1 MKYNNYGDS
10 MNLFKKV
17 FIRTYQKVLYLA
29 SFFLPFKEPLIVK
42 GENSFNDLASKLKF
56 YKKDNILLVS
66 DKTLHNL
73 KLDENLINS
82 LEKENIKYTPYY
94 DINPNPS
101 INEVEQGVIL
111 YNQNN
116 CNGIIAIGGGSVMD
130 AAKVIGARVANKKT
144 PINKMKGLLKIRK
157 KLPMLIAIPT
167 TAGTGSEVTV
177 AAVISNKESKEK
189 FPIEDCKLIPT
200 LAILN
205 PSLLINLPPHITS
218 TTGMDALTH
227 AIEAYI
233 GKANTKNTKQ
243 AAIKA
248 IQLIFNN
255 LYESYVNPT
264 NIIAREKMQVASYF
278 AGVAF
283 TRAYVG
289 YVHALAHTLG
299 GQYNV
304 PHGLANAIILPIVL
318 KEYGDSVTNKLAE
331 LYDYVIV
338 NSPLSKKE
346 KANKFIEMIEELNN
360 KMNIKNNFKEIIK
373 DEDID
378 SLAKKAYKEA
388 IPLYPTPTLWDLNKF
403 KEMYYKIKK

>member
-1 MKYNNYGDS
+1 
-10 MNLFKKV
+10 MNIIKKV
-17 FIRTYQKVLYLA
+17 FIRTYQKVLYIA
-29 SFFLPFKEPLIVK
+29 SYFLPFKEPIIIK
-42 GENSFNDLASKLKF
+42 GENSFTDLAIKLKF
-56 YKKDNILLVS
+56 YKKDNVLLVS
-66 DKTLHNL
+66 DETLHNL
-73 KLDENLINS
+73 KLDENLINA
-82 LEKENIKYTPYY
+82 LKKENINFTSYY
-94 DINPNPS
+94 NINPNPS

-111 YNQNN
+111 YKQNN
-116 CNGIIAIGGGSVMD
+116 CNAIIAIGGGSVMD
-130 AAKVIGARVANKKT
+130 AAKIIGARVSNNKT
-144 PINKMKGLLKIRK
+144 PISKMKGLLKIRK
-157 KLPMLIAIPT
+157 RLPMLIAVPT

-177 AAVISNKESKEK
+177 AAVITNKESKEK

-205 PSLLINLPPHITS
+205 PSLLVNLPPHITS

-233 GKANTKNTKQ
+233 GLANTKKTKQ
-243 AAIKA
+243 AAITA

-255 LYESYVNPT
+255 LYESYVNPS
-264 NIIAREKMQVASYF
+264 NMLAREKMQVASYF

-304 PHGLANAIILPIVL
+304 AHGLANAIILPIVL

>member
-1 MKYNNYGDS
+1 
-10 MNLFKKV
+10 MNIIKKV
-17 FIRTYQKVLYLA
+17 FIRTYQKVLYIA
-29 SFFLPFKEPLIVK
+29 SYFLPFKEPIIIK
-42 GENSFNDLASKLKF
+42 GENSFTDLAIKLKF
-56 YKKDNILLVS
+56 YKKDNVLLVS
-66 DKTLHNL
+66 DETLHNL
-73 KLDENLINS
+73 KLDENLINA
-82 LEKENIKYTPYY
+82 LKKENINYTSYY
-94 DINPNPS
+94 NINPNPS

-111 YNQNN
+111 YKQNN
-116 CNGIIAIGGGSVMD
+116 CNAIIAIGGGSVMD
-130 AAKVIGARVANKKT
+130 AAKIIGARVSNYKT
-144 PINKMKGLLKIRK
+144 PISKMKGLLKIRK
-157 KLPMLIAIPT
+157 RLPMLIAIPT

-177 AAVISNKESKEK
+177 AAVITNKESKEK
-189 FPIEDCKLIPT
+189 FSIEDYKLIPT

-205 PSLLINLPPHITS
+205 PSLLVNLPPHITS

-233 GKANTKNTKQ
+233 GSSNTKKTKQ
-243 AAIKA
+243 AAITA

-255 LYESYVNPT
+255 LYESYVNPF
-264 NIIAREKMQVASYF
+264 NMLAREKMQVASYF

-304 PHGLANAIILPIVL
+304 AHGLANAIILPIVL

>member
-1 MKYNNYGDS
+1 
-10 MNLFKKV
+10 MNIFKKV
-17 FIRTYQKVLYLA
+17 FIRTYQKVLYIA
-29 SFFLPFKEPLIVK
+29 SYFLPFKEPIIIK
-42 GENSFNDLASKLKF
+42 GENSFIDLAIKLKF
-56 YKKDNILLVS
+56 YKKDNVLLVS
-66 DKTLHNL
+66 DETLHNL
-73 KLDENLINS
+73 KLDENLINA
-82 LEKENIKYTPYY
+82 LNKENINFTSYY
-94 DINPNPS
+94 NINPNPS

-111 YNQNN
+111 YKQNN
-116 CNGIIAIGGGSVMD
+116 CKAIIAIGGGSVMD
-130 AAKVIGARVANKKT
+130 AAKIIGARVSNYKT
-144 PINKMKGLLKIRK
+144 PISKMKGLLKIRK

-177 AAVISNKESKEK
+177 AAVITNKESKEK
-189 FPIEDCKLIPT
+189 FPIEDYKLIPT

-233 GKANTKNTKQ
+233 GLSNTKKTKQ

-255 LYESYVNPT
+255 LYESYVNPS
-264 NIIAREKMQVASYF
+264 NMLAREKMQVASYF

-304 PHGLANAIILPIVL
+304 AHGLANAIILPIVL
-318 KEYGDSVTNKLAE
+318 NEYGDNVTNKLAE

-346 KANKFIEMIEELNN
+346 KANKFIEMIEELND

>member
-1 MKYNNYGDS
+1 
-10 MNLFKKV
+10 MNIIKKV
-17 FIRTYQKVLYLA
+17 FIRTYQKVLYIA
-29 SFFLPFKEPLIVK
+29 SYFLPFKEPIIIK
-42 GENSFNDLASKLKF
+42 GENSFTDLAIKLKF
-56 YKKDNILLVS
+56 YKKDNVLLVS
-66 DKTLHNL
+66 DETLHNL
-73 KLDENLINS
+73 KLDENLINV
-82 LEKENIKYTPYY
+82 LKKENINFTSYY
-94 DINPNPS
+94 NINPNPS

-111 YNQNN
+111 YKQNN
-116 CNGIIAIGGGSVMD
+116 CNAIIAIGGGSVMD
-130 AAKVIGARVANKKT
+130 AAKIIGARVSNYKT

-157 KLPMLIAIPT
+157 RLPMLIAIPT

-177 AAVISNKESKEK
+177 AAVITNKESKEK
-189 FPIEDCKLIPT
+189 FPIEDYKLIPT

-205 PSLLINLPPHITS
+205 PSLLVNLPPHITS

-243 AAIKA
+243 AAITA

-255 LYESYVNPT
+255 LYESYVNPF
-264 NIIAREKMQVASYF
+264 NMLAREKMQVASYF

-304 PHGLANAIILPIVL
+304 AHGLANAIILPIVL

-373 DEDID
+373 EEDID

>member
-1 MKYNNYGDS
+1 
-10 MNLFKKV
+10 MNIFKKV
-17 FIRTYQKVLYLA
+17 FIRTYQKVLYIA
-29 SFFLPFKEPLIVK
+29 SYFLPFKEPIIIK
-42 GENSFNDLASKLKF
+42 GENSFNDLAIKLKF
-56 YKKDNILLVS
+56 YKKDNVLLVS
-66 DKTLHNL
+66 DETLHNL
-73 KLDENLINS
+73 KLDENLINA
-82 LEKENIKYTPYY
+82 LNKENINFTSYY
-94 DINPNPS
+94 NINPNPS

-111 YNQNN
+111 YRQNN
-116 CNGIIAIGGGSVMD
+116 CKAIIAIGGGSVMD
-130 AAKVIGARVANKKT
+130 AAKIIGARVTNNKT
-144 PINKMKGLLKIRK
+144 PISKMKGLLKIRK

-177 AAVISNKESKEK
+177 AAVITNKESKEK
-189 FPIEDCKLIPT
+189 FPIEDYKLIPT

-233 GKANTKNTKQ
+233 GLSNTKKTKQ

-255 LYESYVNPT
+255 LYESYVNPF
-264 NIIAREKMQVASYF
+264 NMLAREKMQVASYF

-304 PHGLANAIILPIVL
+304 AHGLANAIILPIVL

>member
-1 MKYNNYGDS
+1 
-10 MNLFKKV
+10 MNIIKKV
-17 FIRTYQKVLYLA
+17 FIRTYQKVLYIA
-29 SFFLPFKEPLIVK
+29 SYFLPFKEPIIIK
-42 GENSFNDLASKLKF
+42 GENSFTDLAIKLKF
-56 YKKDNILLVS
+56 YKKDNVLLVS
-66 DKTLHNL
+66 DETLHNL
-73 KLDENLINS
+73 KLDENLINA
-82 LEKENIKYTPYY
+82 LKKENINYTSYY
-94 DINPNPS
+94 NINPNPS

-111 YNQNN
+111 YKQNN
-116 CNGIIAIGGGSVMD
+116 CNAIIAIGGGSVMD
-130 AAKVIGARVANKKT
+130 AAKIIGARVSNYKT
-144 PINKMKGLLKIRK
+144 PISKMKGLLKIRK
-157 KLPMLIAIPT
+157 RLPMLIAIPT

-177 AAVISNKESKEK
+177 AAVITNKESKEK
-189 FPIEDCKLIPT
+189 FPIEDYKLIPT

-205 PSLLINLPPHITS
+205 PSLLVNLPPHITS
-218 TTGMDALTH
+218 TTGMDTLTH

-233 GKANTKNTKQ
+233 GSSNTKKTKQ
-243 AAIKA
+243 AAITA

-255 LYESYVNPT
+255 LYESYVNPF
-264 NIIAREKMQVASYF
+264 NMLAREKMQVASYF

-304 PHGLANAIILPIVL
+304 AHGLANAIILPIVL

>member
-1 MKYNNYGDS
+1 MKYNSVGDG
-10 MNLFKKV
+10 MNIFKKV
-17 FIRTYQKVLYLA
+17 FIRTYQKVLYIA
-29 SFFLPFKEPLIVK
+29 SYFLPFKEPIIIK
-42 GENSFNDLASKLKF
+42 GENSFTDLAIKLKF
-56 YKKDNILLVS
+56 YKKDNVLLVS
-66 DKTLHNL
+66 DETLHNL
-73 KLDENLINS
+73 KLDENLINA
-82 LEKENIKYTPYY
+82 LKKENINFTSYY
-94 DINPNPS
+94 NINPNPS
-101 INEVEQGVIL
+101 IDEVEQGVIL
-111 YNQNN
+111 YKQNN
-116 CNGIIAIGGGSVMD
+116 CNAIIAIGGGSVMD
-130 AAKVIGARVANKKT
+130 AAKIIGARVTNNKT
-144 PINKMKGLLKIRK
+144 PISKMKGLLKIRK

-177 AAVISNKESKEK
+177 AAVITNKESKEK

-205 PSLLINLPPHITS
+205 PSLLVNLPPHITS

-233 GKANTKNTKQ
+233 GLANTKKTKQ
-243 AAIKA
+243 AAITA

-255 LYESYVNPT
+255 LYESYVNPF
-264 NIIAREKMQVASYF
+264 NMLAREKMQVASYF

-304 PHGLANAIILPIVL
+304 AHGLANAIILPIVL

>member
-1 MKYNNYGDS
+1 
-10 MNLFKKV
+10 MNIIIIV
-17 FIRTYQKVLYLA
+17 FISTYQKVLYIA
-29 SFFLPFKEPLIVK
+29 TYFLPFKEPIIIK
-42 GENSFNDLASKLKF
+42 GENSFTDLAIKLKF
-56 YKKDNILLVS
+56 YKKDNVLLVS
-66 DKTLHNL
+66 DETLHNL
-73 KLDENLINS
+73 KLDENLINA
-82 LEKENIKYTPYY
+82 LKKENINYTSYY
-94 DINPNPS
+94 NINPNPS

-111 YNQNN
+111 YKQNN
-116 CNGIIAIGGGSVMD
+116 CNAIIAIGGGSVMD
-130 AAKVIGARVANKKT
+130 AAKIIGARVSNYKT
-144 PINKMKGLLKIRK
+144 PISKMKGLVKIRK
-157 KLPMLIAIPT
+157 SLPKLIAIPT

-177 AAVISNKESKEK
+177 AAVITNKESKEK
-189 FPIEDCKLIPT
+189 FSIEDYKLIPT

-205 PSLLINLPPHITS
+205 PSLLVNLPPHITS

-233 GKANTKNTKQ
+233 GSSNTKKTKQ
-243 AAIKA
+243 AAITA

-255 LYESYVNPT
+255 LYESYVNPF
-264 NIIAREKMQVASYF
+264 NMLAREKMQVASYF

-304 PHGLANAIILPIVL
+304 AHGLANAIILPIVL

>member
-1 MKYNNYGDS
+1 
-10 MNLFKKV
+10 MNIIKKV
-17 FIRTYQKVLYLA
+17 FIRTYQKVLYIA
-29 SFFLPFKEPLIVK
+29 SYFLPFKEPIIIK
-42 GENSFNDLASKLKF
+42 GENSFTDLAIKLKF
-56 YKKDNILLVS
+56 YKKDNVLLVS
-66 DKTLHNL
+66 DETLHNL
-73 KLDENLINS
+73 KLDENLINA
-82 LEKENIKYTPYY
+82 LKKENINYTSYY
-94 DINPNPS
+94 NINPNPS

-111 YNQNN
+111 YKQNN
-116 CNGIIAIGGGSVMD
+116 CNAIIAIGGGSVMD
-130 AAKVIGARVANKKT
+130 AAKIIGARVSNYKT
-144 PINKMKGLLKIRK
+144 PISKMKGLLKIRK
-157 KLPMLIAIPT
+157 RLPMLIAIPT

-177 AAVISNKESKEK
+177 AAVITNKESKEK
-189 FPIEDCKLIPT
+189 FSIEDYKLIPT

-205 PSLLINLPPHITS
+205 PSLLVNLPPHITS

-233 GKANTKNTKQ
+233 GSSNTKKTKQ
-243 AAIKA
+243 AAITA

-255 LYESYVNPT
+255 LYESYVNPF
-264 NIIAREKMQVASYF
+264 NMLAREKMQVASYF

-304 PHGLANAIILPIVL
+304 AHGLANAIILPIVL

-403 KEMYYKIKK
+403 KEMYYKIKKE

>member
-1 MKYNNYGDS
+1 MKYNSVGDS
-10 MNLFKKV
+10 MNIFKKV
-17 FIRTYQKVLYLA
+17 FIRTYQKVLYIA
-29 SFFLPFKEPLIVK
+29 SYFLPFKEPIIIK
-42 GENSFNDLASKLKF
+42 GENSFIDLAIKLKF
-56 YKKDNILLVS
+56 YKKDNVLLVS
-66 DKTLHNL
+66 DETLHNL
-73 KLDENLINS
+73 KLDENLINA
-82 LEKENIKYTPYY
+82 LNKENINFTSYY
-94 DINPNPS
+94 NINPNPS

-111 YNQNN
+111 YKQNN
-116 CNGIIAIGGGSVMD
+116 CKAIIAIGGGSVMD
-130 AAKVIGARVANKKT
+130 AAKIIGARVSNYKT
-144 PINKMKGLLKIRK
+144 PISKMKGLLKIRK

-177 AAVISNKESKEK
+177 AAVITNKESKEK
-189 FPIEDCKLIPT
+189 FPIEDYKLIPT

-233 GKANTKNTKQ
+233 GLSNTKKTKQ

-255 LYESYVNPT
+255 LYESYVNPS
-264 NIIAREKMQVASYF
+264 NMLAREKMQVASYF

-304 PHGLANAIILPIVL
+304 AHGLANAIILPIVL
-318 KEYGDSVTNKLAE
+318 NEYGDNVTNKLAE

-346 KANKFIEMIEELNN
+346 KANKFIEMIEELND

>member
-1 MKYNNYGDS
+1 MKYNSVGDC
-10 MNLFKKV
+10 MNIIKKV
-17 FIRTYQKVLYLA
+17 FIRTYQKVLYIA
-29 SFFLPFKEPLIVK
+29 SYFLPFKEPIIIK
-42 GENSFNDLASKLKF
+42 GENSFTDLAIKLKF
-56 YKKDNILLVS
+56 YKKDNVLLVS
-66 DKTLHNL
+66 DETLHNL
-73 KLDENLINS
+73 KLDENLINA
-82 LEKENIKYTPYY
+82 LKKENINYTSYY
-94 DINPNPS
+94 NINPNPS

-111 YNQNN
+111 YKQNN
-116 CNGIIAIGGGSVMD
+116 CNAIIAIGGGSVMD
-130 AAKVIGARVANKKT
+130 AAKIIGARVSNYKT
-144 PINKMKGLLKIRK
+144 PISKMKGLLKIRK
-157 KLPMLIAIPT
+157 RLPMLIAIPT

-177 AAVISNKESKEK
+177 AAVIANKESKEK
-189 FPIEDCKLIPT
+189 FPIEDYKLIPT

-205 PSLLINLPPHITS
+205 PSLLVNLPPHITS

-233 GKANTKNTKQ
+233 GSSNTKKTKQ
-243 AAIKA
+243 AAITA

-255 LYESYVNPT
+255 LYESYVNPF
-264 NIIAREKMQVASYF
+264 NMLAREKMQVASYF

-304 PHGLANAIILPIVL
+304 AHGLANAIILPIVL

>member
-1 MKYNNYGDS
+1 
-10 MNLFKKV
+10 MNIIKKV
-17 FIRTYQKVLYLA
+17 FIRTYQKVLYIA
-29 SFFLPFKEPLIVK
+29 SYFLPFKEPIIIK
-42 GENSFNDLASKLKF
+42 GENSFTDLAIKLKF
-56 YKKDNILLVS
+56 YKKDNVLLVS
-66 DKTLHNL
+66 DETLHNL
-73 KLDENLINS
+73 KLDENLINV
-82 LEKENIKYTPYY
+82 LKKENINFTSYY
-94 DINPNPS
+94 NINPNPS
-101 INEVEQGVIL
+101 IDEVEQGVIL
-111 YNQNN
+111 YKQNN
-116 CNGIIAIGGGSVMD
+116 CNAIIAIGGGSVMD
-130 AAKVIGARVANKKT
+130 AAKIIGARVSNNKT

-157 KLPMLIAIPT
+157 RLPMLIAIPT

-177 AAVISNKESKEK
+177 AAVITNKESKEK

-205 PSLLINLPPHITS
+205 PSLLVNLPPHITS

-233 GKANTKNTKQ
+233 GLANTKKTKQ
-243 AAIKA
+243 AAITA

-255 LYESYVNPT
+255 LYESYVNPS
-264 NIIAREKMQVASYF
+264 NMLAREKMQVASYF

-304 PHGLANAIILPIVL
+304 AHGLANAIILPIVL

-373 DEDID
+373 EEDID

>member
-1 MKYNNYGDS
+1 MKYNSVGDC
-10 MNLFKKV
+10 MNIIKKV
-17 FIRTYQKVLYLA
+17 FIRTYQKVLYIA
-29 SFFLPFKEPLIVK
+29 SYFLPFKEPIIIK
-42 GENSFNDLASKLKF
+42 GENSFTDLAIKLKF
-56 YKKDNILLVS
+56 YKKDNVLLVS
-66 DKTLHNL
+66 DETLHNL
-73 KLDENLINS
+73 KLDENLINA
-82 LEKENIKYTPYY
+82 LKKENINYTSYY
-94 DINPNPS
+94 NINPNPS

-111 YNQNN
+111 YKQNN
-116 CNGIIAIGGGSVMD
+116 CNAIIAIGGGSVMD
-130 AAKVIGARVANKKT
+130 AAKIIGARVSNYKT
-144 PINKMKGLLKIRK
+144 PISKMKGLLKIRK
-157 KLPMLIAIPT
+157 RLPMLIAIPT

-177 AAVISNKESKEK
+177 AAVITNKESKEK
-189 FPIEDCKLIPT
+189 FPIEDYKLIPT

-205 PSLLINLPPHITS
+205 PSLLVNLPPHITS

-233 GKANTKNTKQ
+233 GSSNTKKTKQ
-243 AAIKA
+243 AAITA

-255 LYESYVNPT
+255 LYESYVNPF
-264 NIIAREKMQVASYF
+264 NMLAREKMQVASYF

-304 PHGLANAIILPIVL
+304 AHGLANAIILPIVL

-360 KMNIKNNFKEIIK
+360 KMNIKNNFKEI
-373 DEDID
+373 DIIE
-378 SLAKKAYKEA
+378 KHKERQ
-388 IPLYPTPTLWDLNKF
+388 LK
-403 KEMYYKIKK
+403 

>member
-1 MKYNNYGDS
+1 MKYNSVGDG
-10 MNLFKKV
+10 MNIFKKV
-17 FIRTYQKVLYLA
+17 FIRTYQKVLYIA
-29 SFFLPFKEPLIVK
+29 SYFLPFKEPIIIK
-42 GENSFNDLASKLKF
+42 GENSFTDLAIKLKF
-56 YKKDNILLVS
+56 YKKDNVLLVS
-66 DKTLHNL
+66 DETLHNL
-73 KLDENLINS
+73 KLDENLINA
-82 LEKENIKYTPYY
+82 LKKENINFTSYY
-94 DINPNPS
+94 NINPNPS

-111 YNQNN
+111 YKQNN
-116 CNGIIAIGGGSVMD
+116 CNAIIAIGGGSVMD
-130 AAKVIGARVANKKT
+130 GAKIIGARVSNNKT
-144 PINKMKGLLKIRK
+144 PISKMKGLLKIRK
-157 KLPMLIAIPT
+157 RLPMLIAIPT

-177 AAVISNKESKEK
+177 AAVITNKESKEK

-205 PSLLINLPPHITS
+205 PSLLVNLPPHITS

-233 GKANTKNTKQ
+233 GKANTKKTKQ
-243 AAIKA
+243 AAITA

-255 LYESYVNPT
+255 LYESYVNPS
-264 NIIAREKMQVASYF
+264 NMLAREKMQVASYF

-304 PHGLANAIILPIVL
+304 AHGLANAIILPIVL

-373 DEDID
+373 EEDID

>member
-1 MKYNNYGDS
+1 
-10 MNLFKKV
+10 MNIFKKV
-17 FIRTYQKVLYLA
+17 FIRTYQKVLYIA
-29 SFFLPFKEPLIVK
+29 SYFLPFKEPIIIK
-42 GENSFNDLASKLKF
+42 GENSFNDLAIKLKF
-56 YKKDNILLVS
+56 YKKDNVLLVS
-66 DKTLHNL
+66 DETLHNL
-73 KLDENLINS
+73 KLDENLINA
-82 LEKENIKYTPYY
+82 LNKENINFTSYY
-94 DINPNPS
+94 NINPNPS

-111 YNQNN
+111 YKQNN
-116 CNGIIAIGGGSVMD
+116 CKAIIAIGGGSVMD
-130 AAKVIGARVANKKT
+130 AAKIIGARVNNNKT
-144 PINKMKGLLKIRK
+144 LISKMKGLLKIRK

-177 AAVISNKESKEK
+177 AAVITNKESKEK
-189 FPIEDCKLIPT
+189 FPIEDYKLIPT

-233 GKANTKNTKQ
+233 GLSNTKKTKQ

-255 LYESYVNPT
+255 LYESYVNPF
-264 NIIAREKMQVASYF
+264 NMLAREKMQVASYF

-304 PHGLANAIILPIVL
+304 AHGLANAIILPIVL

-338 NSPLSKKE
+338 NSLLSKKE
-346 KANKFIEMIEELNN
+346 KANKFIEMIEELND

>member
-1 MKYNNYGDS
+1 MKYNSVGDG
-10 MNLFKKV
+10 MNIFKKV
-17 FIRTYQKVLYLA
+17 FIRTYQKVLYIA
-29 SFFLPFKEPLIVK
+29 SYFLPFKEPIIIK
-42 GENSFNDLASKLKF
+42 GENSFTDLAIKLKF
-56 YKKDNILLVS
+56 YKKDNVLLVS
-66 DKTLHNL
+66 DETLHNL
-73 KLDENLINS
+73 KLDENLINV
-82 LEKENIKYTPYY
+82 LKKENINFTSYY
-94 DINPNPS
+94 NINPNPS

-111 YNQNN
+111 YKQNN
-116 CNGIIAIGGGSVMD
+116 CNAIIAIGGGSVMD
-130 AAKVIGARVANKKT
+130 AAKIIGARVSNYKT

-157 KLPMLIAIPT
+157 RLPMLIAIPT

-177 AAVISNKESKEK
+177 AAVITNKESKEK
-189 FPIEDCKLIPT
+189 FPIEDYKLIPT

-205 PSLLINLPPHITS
+205 PSLLVNLPPHITS

-243 AAIKA
+243 AAITA

-255 LYESYVNPT
+255 LYESYVNPF
-264 NIIAREKMQVASYF
+264 NMLAREKMQVASYF

-304 PHGLANAIILPIVL
+304 AHGLANAIILPIVL
-318 KEYGDSVTNKLAE
+318 KEYGDSVINKLAE

-346 KANKFIEMIEELNN
+346 KAKKFIEMIEELNN

-373 DEDID
+373 EEDID

>member
-1 MKYNNYGDS
+1 
-10 MNLFKKV
+10 MNTFKKV
-17 FIRTYQKVLYLA
+17 FIRTYQKVLYIA
-29 SFFLPFKEPLIVK
+29 SYFLPFKEPIIIK
-42 GENSFNDLASKLKF
+42 GENSFTDLAIKLKF
-56 YKKDNILLVS
+56 YKKDNVLLVS
-66 DKTLHNL
+66 DETLHNL
-73 KLDENLINS
+73 KLDENLINA
-82 LEKENIKYTPYY
+82 LKKENINFTSYY
-94 DINPNPS
+94 NINPNPS

-111 YNQNN
+111 YKQNN
-116 CNGIIAIGGGSVMD
+116 CNAIIAIGGGSVMD
-130 AAKVIGARVANKKT
+130 AAKIIGARVSNNKT

-157 KLPMLIAIPT
+157 RLPMLIAIPT

-177 AAVISNKESKEK
+177 AAVITNKESKEK

-233 GKANTKNTKQ
+233 GLANTKKTKQ
-243 AAIKA
+243 AAITA

-255 LYESYVNPT
+255 LYESYVNPF
-264 NIIAREKMQVASYF
+264 NMLAREKMQVASYF

-304 PHGLANAIILPIVL
+304 AHGLANAIILPIVL

-346 KANKFIEMIEELNN
+346 KASKFIEMIEELNN

>member
-1 MKYNNYGDS
+1 
-10 MNLFKKV
+10 MNIFKKV
-17 FIRTYQKVLYLA
+17 FIRTYQKVLYIA
-29 SFFLPFKEPLIVK
+29 SYFLPFKEPIIIK
-42 GENSFNDLASKLKF
+42 GENSFIDLAIKLKF
-56 YKKDNILLVS
+56 YKKDNVLLVS
-66 DKTLHNL
+66 DETLHNL
-73 KLDENLINS
+73 KLDENLINA
-82 LEKENIKYTPYY
+82 LNKENINFTSYY
-94 DINPNPS
+94 NINPNPS

-111 YNQNN
+111 YKQNN
-116 CNGIIAIGGGSVMD
+116 CKAIIAIGGGSVMD
-130 AAKVIGARVANKKT
+130 AAKIIGARVSNYKT
-144 PINKMKGLLKIRK
+144 PISKMKGLLKIRK

-177 AAVISNKESKEK
+177 AAVITNKESKEK
-189 FPIEDCKLIPT
+189 FPIEDYKLIPT

-227 AIEAYI
+227 AIEAYVSLS
-233 GKANTKNTKQ
+233 NTKKTKQ

-255 LYESYVNPT
+255 LYESYVNPS
-264 NIIAREKMQVASYF
+264 NMLAREKMQVASYF

-304 PHGLANAIILPIVL
+304 AHGLANAIILPIVL
-318 KEYGDSVTNKLAE
+318 NEYGDNVTNKLAE

-346 KANKFIEMIEELNN
+346 KANKFIEMIEELND

>member
-1 MKYNNYGDS
+1 MKYNSVGDC
-10 MNLFKKV
+10 MNIIKKV
-17 FIRTYQKVLYLA
+17 FIRTYQKVLYIA
-29 SFFLPFKEPLIVK
+29 SYFLPFKEPIIIK
-42 GENSFNDLASKLKF
+42 GENSFTDLAIKLKF
-56 YKKDNILLVS
+56 YKKDNVLLVS
-66 DKTLHNL
+66 DETLHNL
-73 KLDENLINS
+73 KLDENLINV
-82 LEKENIKYTPYY
+82 LKKENINFTSYY
-94 DINPNPS
+94 NINPNPS

-111 YNQNN
+111 YKQNN
-116 CNGIIAIGGGSVMD
+116 CNAIIAIGGGSVMD
-130 AAKVIGARVANKKT
+130 AAKIIGARVSNYKT

-157 KLPMLIAIPT
+157 RLPMLIAIPT

-177 AAVISNKESKEK
+177 AAVITNKESKEK
-189 FPIEDCKLIPT
+189 FPIEDYKLIPT

-205 PSLLINLPPHITS
+205 PSLLVNLPPHITS

-243 AAIKA
+243 AAITA

-255 LYESYVNPT
+255 LYESYVNPF
-264 NIIAREKMQVASYF
+264 NMLAREKMQVASYF

-304 PHGLANAIILPIVL
+304 AHGLANAIILPIVL

-373 DEDID
+373 EEDID

>member
-1 MKYNNYGDS
+1 
-10 MNLFKKV
+10 MNIIKKV
-17 FIRTYQKVLYLA
+17 FIRTYQKVLYIA
-29 SFFLPFKEPLIVK
+29 SYFLPFKEPIIIK
-42 GENSFNDLASKLKF
+42 GENSFTDLAIKLKF
-56 YKKDNILLVS
+56 YKKDNVLLVS
-66 DKTLHNL
+66 DETLHNL
-73 KLDENLINS
+73 KLDENLINA
-82 LEKENIKYTPYY
+82 LKKENINYTSYY
-94 DINPNPS
+94 NINPNPS

-111 YNQNN
+111 YKQNN
-116 CNGIIAIGGGSVMD
+116 CNAIIAIGGGSVMD
-130 AAKVIGARVANKKT
+130 AAKIIGARVSNYKT
-144 PINKMKGLLKIRK
+144 PISKMKGLLKIRK
-157 KLPMLIAIPT
+157 RLPMLIAIPT

-177 AAVISNKESKEK
+177 AAVITNKESKEK
-189 FPIEDCKLIPT
+189 FPIEDYKLIPT

-205 PSLLINLPPHITS
+205 PSLLVNLPPHITS

-233 GKANTKNTKQ
+233 GSSNTKKTKQ
-243 AAIKA
+243 AAITA

-255 LYESYVNPT
+255 LYESYVNPF
-264 NIIAREKMQVASYF
+264 NMLAREKMQVASYF

-304 PHGLANAIILPIVL
+304 AHGLANAIILPIVL

>member
-1 MKYNNYGDS
+1 MKYNSVGDC
-10 MNLFKKV
+10 MNIIKKV
-17 FIRTYQKVLYLA
+17 FIRTYQKVLYIA
-29 SFFLPFKEPLIVK
+29 SYFLPFKEPIIIK
-42 GENSFNDLASKLKF
+42 GENSFTDLAIKLKF
-56 YKKDNILLVS
+56 YKKDNVLLVS
-66 DKTLHNL
+66 DETLHNL
-73 KLDENLINS
+73 KLDENLINA
-82 LEKENIKYTPYY
+82 LKKENINYTSYY
-94 DINPNPS
+94 NINPNPS

-111 YNQNN
+111 YKQNN
-116 CNGIIAIGGGSVMD
+116 CNAIIAIGGGSVMD
-130 AAKVIGARVANKKT
+130 AAKIIGARVSNYKT
-144 PINKMKGLLKIRK
+144 PISKMKGLLKIRK
-157 KLPMLIAIPT
+157 RLPMLIAIPT

-177 AAVISNKESKEK
+177 AAVITNKESKEK
-189 FPIEDCKLIPT
+189 FPIEDYKLIPT

-205 PSLLINLPPHITS
+205 PSLLVNLPPHITS

-233 GKANTKNTKQ
+233 GSSNTKKTKQ
-243 AAIKA
+243 AAITA

-255 LYESYVNPT
+255 LYESYVNPF
-264 NIIAREKMQVASYF
+264 NMLAREKMQVASYF

-304 PHGLANAIILPIVL
+304 AHGLANAIILPIVL

>member
-1 MKYNNYGDS
+1 
-10 MNLFKKV
+10 MNIIKKV
-17 FIRTYQKVLYLA
+17 FIRTYQKVLYIA
-29 SFFLPFKEPLIVK
+29 SYFLPFKEPIIIK
-42 GENSFNDLASKLKF
+42 GENSFTDLAIKLKF
-56 YKKDNILLVS
+56 YKKDNVLLVS
-66 DKTLHNL
+66 DETLHNL
-73 KLDENLINS
+73 KLDENLINA
-82 LEKENIKYTPYY
+82 LKKENINYTSYY
-94 DINPNPS
+94 NINPNPS

-111 YNQNN
+111 YKQNN
-116 CNGIIAIGGGSVMD
+116 CNAIIAIGGGSVMD
-130 AAKVIGARVANKKT
+130 AAKIIGARISNYKT
-144 PINKMKGLLKIRK
+144 PISKMKGLLKIRK
-157 KLPMLIAIPT
+157 RLPMLIAIPT

-177 AAVISNKESKEK
+177 AAVITNKESKEK
-189 FPIEDCKLIPT
+189 FPIEDYKLIPT

-205 PSLLINLPPHITS
+205 PSLLVNLPPHITS

-233 GKANTKNTKQ
+233 GSSNTKKTKQ
-243 AAIKA
+243 AAITA

-255 LYESYVNPT
+255 LYESYVNPF
-264 NIIAREKMQVASYF
+264 NMLAREKMQVASYF

-304 PHGLANAIILPIVL
+304 AHGLANAIILPIVL

>member
-1 MKYNNYGDS
+1 
-10 MNLFKKV
+10 MNIIKKV
-17 FIRTYQKVLYLA
+17 FIRTYQKVLYIA
-29 SFFLPFKEPLIVK
+29 SYFLPFKEPIIIK
-42 GENSFNDLASKLKF
+42 GENSFTDLAIKLKF
-56 YKKDNILLVS
+56 YKKDNVLLVS
-66 DKTLHNL
+66 DETLHNL
-73 KLDENLINS
+73 KLDENLINA
-82 LEKENIKYTPYY
+82 LKKENINYTSYY
-94 DINPNPS
+94 NINPNPS

-111 YNQNN
+111 YKQNN
-116 CNGIIAIGGGSVMD
+116 CNAIIAIGGGSVMD
-130 AAKVIGARVANKKT
+130 AAKIIGARVSNYKT
-144 PINKMKGLLKIRK
+144 PISKMKGLLKIRK
-157 KLPMLIAIPT
+157 RLPMLIAIPT

-177 AAVISNKESKEK
+177 AAVIANKESKEK
-189 FPIEDCKLIPT
+189 FPIEDYKLIPT

-205 PSLLINLPPHITS
+205 PSLLVNLPPHITS

-233 GKANTKNTKQ
+233 GSSNTKKTKQ
-243 AAIKA
+243 AAITA

-255 LYESYVNPT
+255 LYESYVNPF
-264 NIIAREKMQVASYF
+264 NMLAREKMQVASYF

-304 PHGLANAIILPIVL
+304 AHGLANAIILPIVL